1 MSLDIAWQWQLVTF
15 ALLSLVSVIA
25 AKIYLRGQATETD
38 RPLLNKR
45 AQQHIGRSYVLEE
58 AIENGRGKIRVGDS
72 LWRVEG
78 PDRPKGERVVVTGAD
93 GTVLHVEPAE
103 AERNKP
109 SCPDSSGSSPASTR
123 NGVRGWLENSI
134 PPSGRGTQGLC
145 PIGIG
150 GASAMTRME
159 MRRFAARNGSS
170 GNRGSESARPVM
182 E

>member
-1 MSLDIAWQWQLVTF
+1 MSPLTSYLADLGAWNWLILAGVFFSLELLAPGIFFIWFGIAAAAVGALALSLDIAWQWQLVTF

-103 AERNKP
+103 A
-109 SCPDSSGSSPASTR
+109 
-123 NGVRGWLENSI
+123 
-134 PPSGRGTQGLC
+134 
-145 PIGIG
+145 
-150 GASAMTRME
+150 
-159 MRRFAARNGSS
+159 
-170 GNRGSESARPVM
+170 
-182 E
+182 

>member
-1 MSLDIAWQWQLVTF
+1 MSPLTSYLADLGAWNWLILAGVFFSLELLAPGIFFIWFGISAAAVGALALSLDIAWQWQLVTF

-103 AERNKP
+103 A
-109 SCPDSSGSSPASTR
+109 
-123 NGVRGWLENSI
+123 
-134 PPSGRGTQGLC
+134 
-145 PIGIG
+145 
-150 GASAMTRME
+150 
-159 MRRFAARNGSS
+159 
-170 GNRGSESARPVM
+170 
-182 E
+182 